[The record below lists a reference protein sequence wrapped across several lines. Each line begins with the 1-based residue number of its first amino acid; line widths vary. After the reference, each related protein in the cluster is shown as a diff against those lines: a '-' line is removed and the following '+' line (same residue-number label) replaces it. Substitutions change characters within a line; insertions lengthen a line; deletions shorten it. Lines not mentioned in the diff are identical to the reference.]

1 MPYKLKILIL
11 IGVLLVILRED
22 LYMVKQM
29 RLSPRKLPR
38 LRQVDLTLWYALE
51 KCLKKERMELLI
63 KYARVNL
70 MHSRTLSLTG
80 PRLSLLTSQFG
91 L

>member
-1 MPYKLKILIL
+1 MPYKLKILTL
-11 IGVLLVILRED
+11 IGVLLAILRED
-22 LYMVKQM
+22 LCMEKQM
-29 RLSPRKLPR
+29 RLSPKKLPR

-51 KCLKKERMELLI
+51 KCSKKERMELLI

-70 MHSRTLSLTG
+70 MPSRSLSQTG
-80 PRLSLLTSQFG
+80 PRSSLLTSQFG